1 MKMRFFNAKI
11 WDGEKLFDGELR
23 VEGDKIAR
31 VSPVSTLE
39 WQDWDREID
48 CGGNLI
54 MPSFK
59 NGHTHS
65 PMVFLRSFAEDLP
78 LQEWLSEK
86 VFPAEALLTDED
98 CYWLTRL
105 ACAEYFA
112 GGTTFVCEMY
122 GHTRAVAKAL
132 ADSGVAA
139 VVTEGILD
147 FDGSPKF
154 IEDKIDDSVE
164 YYKNFPARVRYGIS
178 IHAQYTC
185 GEGTLGAVK
194 RAVDKYKMPLFAHVS
209 ETAREVASCKE
220 QTGKTPFEYLAGK
233 GLFDFGGAAF
243 HCVHVTPEEMEIMAQ
258 KGVAAVTCPGS
269 NLKLASGIAPLA
281 EMKRRGVKIGV
292 GTDGAASNNALD
304 MFRETYLAAV
314 LQKCS
319 TGDAAAMG
327 AEFVLGAATRAS
339 AYGAE
344 GMDALAPGSS
354 ADFVLIDLHAPNM
367 QPGNDIVNDVVYAAG
382 KHNVMMTVAGG
393 KVVFENGKAD
403 VGTDYDALAERCR
416 AIAKRIAD
424 ERARA

>member
-65 PMVFLRSFAEDLP
+65 PMAFLRSYAEDLP

-98 CYWLTRL
+98 CYHLTRL

-243 HCVHVTPEEMEIMAQ
+243 HCVHVTPGEMEIMAQ
-258 KGVAAVTCPGS
+258 KGVAAVTCPCS

-281 EMKRRGVKIGV
+281 EMKKRGVKIGI
-292 GTDGAASNNALD
+292 GTDGAASNNSLDMVEEMRFAALLAKGAFQEPEALD
-304 MFRETYLAAV
+304 AATALRMATVGGAKALGLETEIGSLEVGKSADLIVVHAEASNMLPVYNEYAAIV
-314 LQKCS
+314 YAMNSKNILS
-319 TGDAAAMG
+319 TMVGGEWLMKNRQLLTLDKDAIVEEMKA
-327 AEFVLGAATRAS
+327 LGA
-339 AYGAE
+339 
-344 GMDALAPGSS
+344 
-354 ADFVLIDLHAPNM
+354 
-367 QPGNDIVNDVVYAAG
+367 
-382 KHNVMMTVAGG
+382 
-393 KVVFENGKAD
+393 
-403 VGTDYDALAERCR
+403 
-416 AIAKRIAD
+416 RIKK
-424 ERARA
+424 

>member
-39 WQDWDREID
+39 WQHWDREID

-65 PMVFLRSFAEDLP
+65 PMAFLRSYAEDLP

-98 CYWLTRL
+98 CYHLTRL

-220 QTGKTPFEYLAGK
+220 QTGKAPFEYLAGK

-243 HCVHVTPEEMEIMAQ
+243 HCVHVTSAEMEIMAQ
-258 KGVAAVTCPGS
+258 KGVAAVTCPSS

-281 EMKRRGVKIGV
+281 EMKKRGVKIGI

-416 AIAKRIAD
+416 AIAKRVAD

>member
-1 MKMRFFNAKI
+1 M
-11 WDGEKLFDGELR
+11 
-23 VEGDKIAR
+23 
-31 VSPVSTLE
+31 
-39 WQDWDREID
+39 
-48 CGGNLI
+48 
-54 MPSFK
+54 
-59 NGHTHS
+59 
-65 PMVFLRSFAEDLP
+65 
-78 LQEWLSEK
+78 
-86 VFPAEALLTDED
+86 
-98 CYWLTRL
+98 
-105 ACAEYFA
+105 
-112 GGTTFVCEMY
+112 
-122 GHTRAVAKAL
+122 
-132 ADSGVAA
+132 
-139 VVTEGILD
+139 TEGILD
-147 FDGSPKF
+147 FDGTPKF
-154 IEDKIDDSVE
+154 IEDKIDVSVE

-243 HCVHVTPEEMEIMAQ
+243 HCVHVTSAEMEIMAQ
-258 KGVAAVTCPGS
+258 KGVAAVTCPCS

>member
-1 MKMRFFNAKI
+1 MKLRLFNAKI

-23 VEGDKIAR
+23 TEADKISR
-31 VSPVSTLE
+31 VSPVSTLD

-65 PMVFLRSFAEDLP
+65 PMAFLRSHAEDLP

-86 VFPAEALLTDED
+86 VFPSEALLTDED
-98 CYWLTRL
+98 CYDLTKL
-105 ACAEYFA
+105 ACAEYFS
-112 GGTTFVCEMY
+112 GGTTYVCEMY

-139 VVTEGILD
+139 TVTEGILD
-147 FDGSPKF
+147 FDGSPES
-154 IEDKIDDSVE
+154 IEAKIDDSVK

-185 GEGTLGAVK
+185 GEGTLSAVK

-209 ETAREVASCKE
+209 ETKREVISCVE
-220 QTGKTPFEYLAGK
+220 QTGETPLAYLVAK
-233 GLFDFGGAAF
+233 GLFDCGGAAF
-243 HCVHVTPEEMEIMAQ
+243 HCVHVTSEEMDTMAR
-258 KGVAAVTCPGS
+258 KGIAAVTCPCS

-281 EMKRRGVKIGV
+281 EMKKRGVNVGI

-304 MFRETYLAAV
+304 MFRETYLAAA
-314 LQKCS
+314 LQKYA
-319 TGDAAAMG
+319 TGDAAAMN
-327 AEFVLGAATRAS
+327 AEFVLKAATRAS
-339 AYGAE
+339 IYGVDD
-344 GMDALAPGSS
+344 MDVLVPGAA
-354 ADFVLIDLHAPNM
+354 ADFVMIDLGAPNM
-367 QPGNDIVNDVVYAAG
+367 QPGNDILADVVYAAG
-382 KHNVMMTVAGG
+382 KHNVLMTVAGG
-393 KVVFENGKAD
+393 RIVFESGRAD
-403 VGTDYDALAERCR
+403 VGEDYDALKERCR

-424 ERARA
+424 ARART